1 MREWGP
7 LSRAPGKGGILR
19 RQDAEVGSARE
30 SGVMKQIPW
39 GERRFEFPFPDGVYP
54 ELIERLRGTPARL
67 ADRLAKLPPDLLS
80 RRPSRGWSMQEHCG
94 HLGDLDK
101 ELFLRRLEE
110 YAQGA
115 KALTAADMENRLT
128 EEARHNERPFA
139 AVLAS
144 VREARQAVIAR
155 LERFEAADFA
165 RVAIHPRLGCPM
177 RLVDLLFF
185 QAEHDDYHLAR
196 ISGLL
201 ASAWR

>member
-1 MREWGP
+1 
-7 LSRAPGKGGILR
+7 
-19 RQDAEVGSARE
+19 
-30 SGVMKQIPW
+30 
-39 GERRFEFPFPDGVYP
+39 
-54 ELIERLRGTPARL
+54 
-67 ADRLAKLPPDLLS
+67 
-80 RRPSRGWSMQEHCG
+80 MQEHCG

-139 AVLAS
+139 AVLAG